1 MCEQRSGIHPRKRTR
16 PGLPGLFIRVV
27 ITGELKGE
35 DVRIEAVIFDLDGLM
50 VDSEPLARQAWRTL
64 LASYGHEL
72 DEETVNAMLGL
83 RLMDSSRLVKGR
95 FALPLTVE
103 QIANRR
109 GELLLASL
117 PGNLQ
122 PMPGLIELLNAI
134 DARGLRRAVATSS
147 PGFYAPVALQEIGA
161 ADGFVVI
168 VTGDSVARGKPAP
181 DIYLAAAAALAL
193 PPTLCL
199 ALEDS
204 PNGVRSAKA
213 AGMRCIA
220 VPNELSVELDL
231 SEADAILPSLGAV
244 AQRLDEF
251 LVEP

>member
-1 MCEQRSGIHPRKRTR
+1 
-16 PGLPGLFIRVV
+16 
-27 ITGELKGE
+27 
-35 DVRIEAVIFDLDGLM
+35 
-50 VDSEPLARQAWRTL
+50 
-64 LASYGHEL
+64 
-72 DEETVNAMLGL
+72 
-83 RLMDSSRLVKGR
+83 
-95 FALPLTVE
+95 
-103 QIANRR
+103 
-109 GELLLASL
+109 
-117 PGNLQ
+117 
-122 PMPGLIELLNAI
+122 MPGLIELLDAI

-161 ADGFVVI
+161 ADGFVAI

-193 PPTLCL
+193 PPALCL

-244 AQRLDEF
+244 AARLDEF
-251 LVEP
+251 LVEL